1 MVEPV
6 KDLLSRADIALVVD
20 RFYAKAVEDEQI
32 GYLFEGLDL
41 MNHLPVI
48 YDFWEN
54 ILWRTGAYK
63 GGMMYKHLMLHS
75 RKPLRLEHFQR
86 WLELF
91 VQTID
96 EHYQGPHA
104 NTMKQLAYSV
114 ANTIYARVSQQN
126 HLPIGIQDAPN
137 ETSAKA
143 GSASSE

>member
-1 MVEPV
+1 MPVRRMVGSV
-6 KDLLSRADIALVVD
+6 KDLESRADIAVVVD
-20 RFYAKAVEDEQI
+20 RFYAKAIQDEQI

-63 GGMMYKHLMLHS
+63 GGMMYKHLMLNA
-75 RKPLRLEHFQR
+75 RKPLKLEHFQR

-91 VQTID
+91 TQTID
-96 EHYQGPHA
+96 EHFAGENA
-104 NTMKQLAYSV
+104 NTMKQLAHSV
-114 ANTIYARVSQQN
+114 ARTIYARVSQQN
-126 HLPIGIQDAPN
+126 SLPLGVRDAPS

-143 GSASSE
+143 D

>member
-1 MVEPV
+1 MVGPV
-6 KDLLSRADIALVVD
+6 KDLESRADIAVVVD
-20 RFYAKAVEDEQI
+20 RFYARAIQDEQI

-63 GGMMYKHLMLHS
+63 GGMMYKHLLLNA
-75 RKPLRLEHFQR
+75 RKPLKLEHFQR

-91 VQTID
+91 TQTID
-96 EHYQGPHA
+96 EHFAGENA
-104 NTMKQLAYSV
+104 RTMKQFAHSV
-114 ANTIYARVSQQN
+114 ARTIYARVSQQN
-126 HLPIGIQDAPN
+126 SLPLGVRDAPS

-143 GSASSE
+143 D